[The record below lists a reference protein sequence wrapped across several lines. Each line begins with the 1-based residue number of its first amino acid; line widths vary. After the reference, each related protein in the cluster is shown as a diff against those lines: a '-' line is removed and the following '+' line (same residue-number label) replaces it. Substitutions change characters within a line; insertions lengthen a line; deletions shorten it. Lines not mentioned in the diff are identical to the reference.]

1 MAEKKARKAE
11 QTKQRLLDIS
21 LKLFMEKGFENTTMR
36 EIAASAGLAPGAA
49 YYHFASKESMIFDF
63 YENSYEAHLPQV
75 DEILA
80 QKKALKDRLAGVVE
94 AHIRVSEPYKD
105 ISKALFKTAIDPDQ
119 EISPFSQASKPLRD
133 KNIAIMAAVL
143 EGSTSK
149 TPPRLRAA
157 LPELFWL
164 YKMSMILYWLH
175 DCSSDGQ
182 KTYQLINRSADLIAK
197 AIGVAGLPV
206 IRSVSTRALGLL
218 DEFRPY

>member
-1 MAEKKARKAE
+1 MATKKPKKAE
-11 QTKQRLLDIS
+11 QTKQRLLEIS
-21 LKLFMEKGFENTTMR
+21 LKLFLEKGFENTTMR
-36 EIAASAGLAPGAA
+36 EIATSAGLAPGAA
-49 YYHFASKESMIFDF
+49 YYHFASKESLIFDF

-80 QKKALKDRLAGVVE
+80 KKKALKDRLAGVVA
-94 AHIRVSEPYKD
+94 AHIKVAEPYKD

-149 TPPRLRAA
+149 PPPKLKAA

-164 YKMSMILYWLH
+164 FKMSMILYWLH
-175 DCSSDGQ
+175 DRSSDGQ

>member
-1 MAEKKARKAE
+1 MAKKKEKKAE
-11 QTKQRLLDIS
+11 QTKQRLLDVS
-21 LKLFMEKGFENTTMR
+21 LKLFLEKGFESTTMR
-36 EIAASAGLAPGAA
+36 EIAANAGLAPGAA
-49 YYHFASKESMIFDF
+49 YYHFASKESLIFDF
-63 YENSYEAHLPQV
+63 YENSYESHLPQV

-80 QKKALKDRLAGVVE
+80 KEKALKDRLAGVVA
-94 AHIRVSEPYKD
+94 AHIKVAEPYKD

-133 KNIAIMAAVL
+133 KNIAIMSQVL

-149 TPPRLRAA
+149 PPPKLKAA

-175 DCSSDGQ
+175 DRSTDGQ
-182 KTYQLINRSADLIAK
+182 KTYRLINKGAEIIAK